1 MVSTTS
7 SIFGIILAAGYGRR
21 MQGRIKALLKLNGST
36 TFIEKIIDD
45 FEKAGIHNIV
55 VVLGYKNKIV
65 NNFLVKKGLADKI
78 TVVINRNFNAE
89 QIISLKTAISVLP
102 EECRAIIF
110 TPVDHPLTKL
120 STYKTLIKSWQK
132 HKNKMYVPSYRRRKG
147 HPAIFPKEIFKKIV
161 TEKIEGGARAFFV
174 KYPKKVKYISVNDPS
189 IVMDFDY
196 PKDIREYSNSKETF
210 YGKHLRKNS

>member
-1 MVSTTS
+1 MISTTS
-7 SIFGIILAAGYGRR
+7 SIFGIILAAGNGRR
-21 MQGRIKALLKLNGST
+21 MRGRIKALLKLNGST

-45 FEKAGIHNIV
+45 FENAGIHNIV

-78 TVVINRNFNAE
+78 TVVINHNFNAE

-102 EECRAIIF
+102 EKCRAIIF
-110 TPVDHPLTKL
+110 TPVDHPLQNCQPANP
-120 STYKTLIKSWQK
+120 IKSGKSIKQNVCSK
-132 HKNKMYVPSYRRRKG
+132 LQARRDIRDISK
-147 HPAIFPKEIFKKIV
+147 IFKKIV

-174 KYPKKVKYISVNDPS
+174 KYPKKVKFISVNDPS

-210 YGKHLRKNS
+210 YEKHLRKNS